1 MYCIDSKI
9 MLRHLKN
16 ITELVMYAS
25 VSCGLAFFSR
35 LFPAFYFPILLLRLG
50 VFGYCAYVIGRAE
63 NNRDLAL
70 VLGGA
75 MFIGLIG
82 GNWDY
87 LEVWFRFN
95 QEYVSKLFT
104 VSVFIITT
112 LLGCLFYFRSL
123 VNGRAS
129 KK

>member
-1 MYCIDSKI
+1 MI
-9 MLRHLKN
+9 RHLKN

-35 LFPAFYFPILLLRLG
+35 LFPAFFFPVLLLRLA
-50 VFGYCAYVIGRAE
+50 VLAYCFYVIGTAE

-75 MFIGLIG
+75 IFIGLIG

-87 LEVWFRFN
+87 LEIWFRFN
-95 QEYVSKLFT
+95 QENLSKLIT
-104 VSVFIITT
+104 VIVFIITT
-112 LLGCLFYFRSL
+112 LLGFTLYFKGVL
-123 VNGRAS
+123 NGQSS